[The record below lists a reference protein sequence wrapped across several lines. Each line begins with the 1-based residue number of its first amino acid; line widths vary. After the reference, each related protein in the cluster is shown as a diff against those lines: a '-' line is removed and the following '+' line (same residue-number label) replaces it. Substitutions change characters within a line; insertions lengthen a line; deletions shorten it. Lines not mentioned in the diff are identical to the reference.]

1 VKDLE
6 NVLIENYQAIPKNDV
21 VTVDIEQSQ
30 TASKT
35 DPETGRWSSYQ
46 SHYNRILAPW
56 RNQSISMLEIGEQNA
71 QSLEEWARYFVN
83 AQKIVGC
90 DINPSL
96 EKINYD
102 DPRIHTVIGNIN
114 HPEIYQKIHT
124 ICPQFDLI
132 VDAGSHKS
140 VDILLSFAIYFR
152 FLKPG
157 GVYIVEDTYTQYDE
171 NYGGGVLNERSVYGF
186 FKRLI
191 DVLNYQFW
199 EDSGI
204 QITTLLQTYLPSDK
218 LPKFIQEGWIDGIE
232 FRNSLI
238 IIHKA
243 HEVGHQKLGQ
253 KLLSAKPSA
262 LKQMPLLD
270 SVIEKVKLPNGLQG
284 IKKDVAVVVF
294 IPGYPQSS
302 MIMSYMEVADTLV
315 WGFKQLGFNVKKS
328 INQIDPNCTNVVIGF
343 QIPAKIGGTSIGL
356 MRYWPSDTIVYNLE
370 QYAEHEGFKNT
381 IGEYVVNKFQVWDY
395 SLRNLKKW
403 QEVAQNRPPL
413 YVPIGYA
420 PILEKIPHKTE
431 DIDLFFCGSLS
442 AERLD
447 FVNRL
452 TNQVHLQRSYL
463 WGKNVWGD
471 IRDEM
476 IGRSK
481 LVLNLTG
488 YHAKNTI
495 FEIVRVSYLLAN
507 SKAVICQKRENVE
520 IEPDILESGLLFLDE
535 NNFDQ
540 QVHDLLANDKKRL
553 AYAEQCK
560 AAFCQRDI
568 RQILAKTLN
577 L

>member
-1 VKDLE
+1 
-6 NVLIENYQAIPKNDV
+6 
-21 VTVDIEQSQ
+21 
-30 TASKT
+30 
-35 DPETGRWSSYQ
+35 
-46 SHYNRILAPW
+46 
-56 RNQSISMLEIGEQNA
+56 
-71 QSLEEWARYFVN
+71 
-83 AQKIVGC
+83 
-90 DINPSL
+90 
-96 EKINYD
+96 
-102 DPRIHTVIGNIN
+102 
-114 HPEIYQKIHT
+114 
-124 ICPQFDLI
+124 
-132 VDAGSHKS
+132 
-140 VDILLSFAIYFR
+140 
-152 FLKPG
+152 
-157 GVYIVEDTYTQYDE
+157 
-171 NYGGGVLNERSVYGF
+171 
-186 FKRLI
+186 
-191 DVLNYQFW
+191 
-199 EDSGI
+199 
-204 QITTLLQTYLPSDK
+204 
-218 LPKFIQEGWIDGIE
+218 
-232 FRNSLI
+232 
-238 IIHKA
+238 
-243 HEVGHQKLGQ
+243 
-253 KLLSAKPSA
+253 
-262 LKQMPLLD
+262 
-270 SVIEKVKLPNGLQG
+270 VIEKVKLPNGLQG